1 MNSIILHNF
10 SYQGFQL
17 IKNKSKSMLLL
28 GLVSIL
34 LAACSSLSGRSIPGR
49 GKTVRMAQATW
60 DTGWFQAQIFKELLG
75 ELGYTVADI
84 ETLNNVEFYFFS
96 AGGDIDF
103 WANGWFPIHQTYL
116 EFDQVA
122 GKVTPIGFEVEQGA
136 LQGYLI
142 DQATAEEFG
151 ITNISDLQDPKM
163 AKVFDND
170 NDGKA
175 DLIGCNAGWGCERVI
190 NHHLEVYE
198 LGETINHIQGD
209 YSELMNETIE
219 RYRRGEPVLF
229 YTWTP
234 NWTVSELLVGE
245 DVMWLNVPYSS
256 LPGDPEADTEVSSMT
271 GCLETPCNTGFG
283 VSDIRV
289 VANVSF
295 LDANPAAARLFE
307 LVEIPLEDIA
317 AQNALM
323 SAGENGEDDIRLHA
337 QEWIEKNQQKVDQWL
352 DEARAAA
359 N

>member
-1 MNSIILHNF
+1 M
-10 SYQGFQL
+10 
-17 IKNKSKSMLLL
+17 
-28 GLVSIL
+28 
-34 LAACSSLSGRSIPGR
+34 PGR

-175 DLIGCNAGWGCERVI
+175 YLIGCNVGWGCEGVI
-190 NHHLEVYE
+190 NHHLEVYQ
-198 LGETINHIQGD
+198 LGETVNHIQGD
-209 YSELMNETIE
+209 YSMLMEETVE
-219 RYRRGEPVLF
+219 RYHRGDPVLF

-234 NWTVSELLVGE
+234 NWTVSELRIGE
-245 DVMWLNVPYSS
+245 DVMWLNVPFSS
-256 LPGDPEADTEVSSMT
+256 LPGESDADTVVSEMA
-271 GCLETPCNTGFG
+271 GCLESPCNTGFG
-283 VSDIRV
+283 VNDIRV
-289 VANVSF
+289 VANESF
-295 LDANPAAARLFE
+295 LETNPAAAKLFE

-317 AQNALM
+317 AQNARM
-323 SAGENGEDDIRLHA
+323 AAGEDSSADIRRHA
-337 QEWIEKNQQKVDQWL
+337 EEWIDIHQSQVDQWL
-352 DEARAAA
+352 EEARAMD